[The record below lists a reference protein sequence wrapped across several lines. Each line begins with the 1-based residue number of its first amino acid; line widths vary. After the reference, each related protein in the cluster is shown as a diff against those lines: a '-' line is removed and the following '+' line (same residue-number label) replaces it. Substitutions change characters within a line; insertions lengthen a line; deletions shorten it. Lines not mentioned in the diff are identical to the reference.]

1 MFLDYYRV
9 HENCLVDNAALNNKH
24 LTFYRVI
31 GKEEIVTLK
40 DICHSPLKP
49 SIDICNIQSI
59 WAYWQDD
66 VNELEREE
74 ER

>member
-1 MFLDYYRV
+1 MIATESSQLQNISSNDT
-9 HENCLVDNAALNNKH
+9 KSII
-24 LTFYRVI
+24 YRVI
-31 GKEEIVTLK
+31 GKEETVTLK

-66 VNELEREE
+66 VNELELEK